1 MDRAQMD
8 LLVQIMEANF
18 VVIETA
24 LYLDTH
30 PNDES
35 ALSLHNNSS
44 QRYHQLL
51 DMYESRYGPLR
62 NTSMSDYPWGYID
75 EPWPWDINF
84 TNF

>member
-1 MDRAQMD
+1 MDRTQMD
-8 LLVQIMEANF
+8 LLVEIMQENF
-18 VVIETA
+18 VLVETA

-30 PNDES
+30 PNDET
-35 ALSLHNNSS
+35 ALRLHNSTS

-51 DMYESRYGPLR
+51 AMYESRYSPLR
-62 NTSMSDYPWGYID
+62 NTSMSRYPWGYID